1 MDSIQL
7 ILILCAAGYFALLL
21 LFSRMT
27 SRTGGNEDFYRGGR
41 RSPWWAVAYGM
52 LGASIS
58 GVTFVSVPGMVEQSG
73 MTYLQMCMGFVPG
86 YILVALV
93 LLPIYYRL
101 HLTTIY
107 TYLYQRLGLTAYRTG
122 ACFFILSKLVGAA
135 VRLYLACAILQT
147 MLFDAL
153 GVPFPLTVT
162 VALLLIWCYTRM
174 GGIATIV
181 WSDCL
186 QTTVLLAAVLLVGWT
201 ACAQMGL
208 GWTEACQYVSESPMS
223 RIFVWDDFASPRCF
237 WKQFLSGIFVVIVM
251 TGLDQDMMQKNLT
264 CRTLQ
269 DSRRNMIAN
278 GLLYLPVNALFL
290 SLGII
295 LYGYAQSRGIQAT
308 GDNLLPTL
316 CNSGALGIGAR
327 VCFLMGII
335 AAAFSSADS
344 ATTSLT
350 TSICIDLFRRG
361 EDERLRRIVH
371 PLVVC
376 SMLVLIIA
384 VRMMGSG
391 SVIHTIYTLC
401 GYTYG
406 PLLGLFAFAL
416 FTRRVPRSSCVV
428 PVCLAS
434 PLLCLATDWAAAQY
448 WQYSFGYELLM
459 LNGALT
465 FLGLYICGKRNESSL
480 AKRRS

>member
-1 MDSIQL
+1 MNHEL
-7 ILILCAAGYFALLL
+7 ILIASAAGYFALLL
-21 LFSRMT
+21 LLSRLT
-27 SRTGGNEDFYRGGR
+27 SRQGSNEDFYRGGR

-107 TYLYQRLGLTAYRTG
+107 TYLHERLGLRAYRTG
-122 ACFFILSKLVGAA
+122 ACFFILSKLIGAA
-135 VRLYLACAILQT
+135 VRLYLACAILQGI
-147 MLFDAL
+147 LFDSL
-153 GVPFPLTVT
+153 GIPFPLTVAL
-162 VALLLIWCYTRM
+162 ALLLIWCYTRM

-186 QTTVLLAAVLLVGWT
+186 QTTVLLIALLLVGWT
-201 ACAQMGL
+201 ACTQMGM
-208 GWTEACQYVSESPMS
+208 GWTEACQYVVQSPMS
-223 RIFVWDDFASPRCF
+223 RIFVWDDLASPHSF

-278 GLLYLPVNALFL
+278 GVLYLPVNALFL

-295 LYGYAQSRGIQAT
+295 LYGYAQSRGIHAS
-308 GDNLLPTL
+308 GDNLLPAL
-316 CNSGALGIGAR
+316 CNSGALGLGAQI
-327 VCFLMGII
+327 CFLMGII

-350 TSICIDLFRRG
+350 TSICIDLFGRG
-361 EDERLRRIVH
+361 EDERLRRIIH
-371 PLVVC
+371 PLVI
-376 SMLVLIIA
+376 SGMLILILF
-384 VRMMGSG
+384 VRMQGSS

-406 PLLGLFAFAL
+406 PLLGLFALAL
-416 FTRRVPRSSCVV
+416 FTRRVPRPSCVA
-428 PVCLAS
+428 PVCIAS
-434 PLLCLATDWAAAQY
+434 PLLCAVVDWLAGQY
-448 WQYSFGYELLM
+448 AQYSFGYELLI

-465 FLGLYICGKRNESSL
+465 FLGLYVCG
-480 AKRRS
+480 RRMANG